1 MEKKEKRSGA
11 KINVPG
17 RYSLITLIGN
27 SEISIEGLRGILD
40 YDSELLRINTVSGIV
55 ALTGCKLTIE
65 AMTPEE
71 VYIKG
76 KITSVEFI

>member
-1 MEKKEKRSGA
+1 MEKKEKRSGT

-55 ALTGCKLTIE
+55 ALTGCNLTIE